1 MKSKHFFST
10 ILTTGLLL
18 AIAVLFTG
26 CTGKTTG
33 QPNQTAS
40 RNITSPE
47 ALPFPLGQATENLA
61 LFNGTVYLTDLVSNE
76 EVFNSPAMAH
86 VIFPPGIIN
95 KWHIH
100 TNGQILIATAGIGY
114 HQLEGEPIQVM
125 YPGDVA
131 HCPPGVKHWHGATPD
146 SWFAHIAIATNPQM
160 RGLEIFDFI
169 SEAEY
174 LALPRE

>member
-1 MKSKHFFST
+1 MKLKHIFST
-10 ILTTGLLL
+10 ALLF
-18 AIAVLFTG
+18 AIAVLFAS
-26 CTGKTTG
+26 CAGKTAEQST
-33 QPNQTAS
+33 QNI
-40 RNITSPE
+40 RIITSPE
-47 ALPFPLGQATENLA
+47 ALSFPLGQATENLA
-61 LFNGTVYLTDLVSNE
+61 LFNGTVYLSNLVSTE
-76 EVFNSPAMAH
+76 EVFNSPGMAH

-131 HCPPGVKHWHGATPD
+131 KCPPGVKHWHGATPD
-146 SWFAHIAIATNPQM
+146 GWFAHIAIATNPEI